1 MQSFLTN
8 LESKPRQ
15 VQFENSIF
23 FHFVRPFRTLEFRT
37 NRSNAMHRHRLTN
50 KLSPRG
56 PTSKAIY
63 IYVHAL
69 TELYIQIYT
78 RSINQA

>member
-1 MQSFLTN
+1 MAEFPDNMGTD

-23 FHFVRPFRTLEFRT
+23 FHFVRSFRTLEFRT
-37 NRSNAMHRHRLTN
+37 NRSNAMHRQHRLTN

-63 IYVHAL
+63 IY
-69 TELYIQIYT
+69 T
-78 RSINQA
+78 R